1 MLACHTTCGERAIA
15 WSYCAMTAWQGSVL
29 SSFYSSIACKL
40 RRRRSPKTRH
50 QSFQKFFFDKV
61 KHTFFFPKQKR
72 RKWEFDFREIIL
84 LLRFLTSSK
93 LHDSLN
99 DRIHCRYTILLN
111 SSRFYISDWYHHA
124 DHTLNSVKIQLEM
137 LGKLIRTAGLTNHVQ
152 VKSTCKI
159 SFPLIGCS
167 TESNCRNTHVFRRV
181 AA

>member
-1 MLACHTTCGERAIA
+1 
-15 WSYCAMTAWQGSVL
+15 MTAWQGSVL
-29 SSFYSSIACKL
+29 SSFCSSIACKL
-40 RRRRSPKTRH
+40 RRRRSLKTRA
-50 QSFQKFFFDKV
+50 SIISKKFLSIKGNTPPFFFS
-61 KHTFFFPKQKR
+61 KQK

-84 LLRFLTSSK
+84 LLRVLTSSM

-111 SSRFYISDWYHHA
+111 SSRFYISDWYHHS
-124 DHTLNSVKIQLEM
+124 LNSLKIQLEM
-137 LGKLIRTAGLTNHVQ
+137 FGKLIRTAVLTNHVQ

-159 SFPLIGCS
+159 SSPLIGCS